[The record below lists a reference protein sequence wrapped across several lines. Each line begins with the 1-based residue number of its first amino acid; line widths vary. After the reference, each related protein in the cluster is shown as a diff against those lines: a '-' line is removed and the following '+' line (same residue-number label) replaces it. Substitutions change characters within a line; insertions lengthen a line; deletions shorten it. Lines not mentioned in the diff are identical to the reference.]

1 VHWPYTLDFNE
12 SYLVAQWGAAML
24 LTAALFFWR
33 LSNATRAVLLL
44 GIWTAAVAI
53 IVPQSLAQLS
63 FKPGPHAYREV
74 LMITSALGVLAALV
88 SGRVG
93 VAIVAAL
100 GVYPLWW
107 LTGKLLGSES
117 ELASLHLAWL
127 GLITGLL
134 GKGARPRHQEPPRV
148 EAETSYVVHDTLAFT
163 GATVLAA
170 VMCVYVHH
178 KGDGGAD
185 EWGYTFQAAVF
196 AKGHAYALSPR
207 CDTYLENFY
216 VYDWLGR
223 RFSQYTPGWPM
234 FMVPF
239 VWIRQ
244 VWLSGPFSLGVLAWG
259 MARLGRTAMR
269 AFGWRDAPPSAR
281 EIRAA
286 GTWAALMAA
295 LGTTLVVNAASRY
308 PHVYTLALY
317 AWTLEALMQVGQAG
331 TPGQPRKRQI
341 LWGIVLGTASVH
353 MVAVRPAEG
362 AFMGIGVALVF
373 LWFLA
378 RRQVGWRAFVAGT
391 AAFAFWSAVM
401 LGILRLQ
408 LGTWFTT
415 GYKLNE
421 VFHTWNV
428 VKFSRPQL
436 SEWKYGLPLA
446 TGSYAWWPASVPL
459 GLAGMAQARGKARAL
474 IFAMAVSCIPYIVF
488 DEYLDL
494 GQRGIDWGYGPRY
507 LKILMVPMMVGSA
520 LVLAPLTRAA
530 LSRADS
536 ERSPLARGGPL
547 ALALLAVAT
556 VWFRVVP
563 LEWATT
569 AEHIYRHSAVNR
581 AIDEA
586 HLKSAIVLVI
596 YPTTEFDNHDLTT
609 NYPTDLY
616 PDQDVI
622 IAIDNNQPREAAECL
637 RSAFPGRRLYRA
649 QGRDEVRITPF

>member
-1 VHWPYTLDFNE
+1 MHWPYTLDFNE
-12 SYLVAQWGAAML
+12 CYLVAQWGAAIL

-44 GIWTAAVAI
+44 GIWTAAVAL
-53 IVPQSLAQLS
+53 IVPSSLGQLS
-63 FKPGPHAYREV
+63 FKPGPLAFREV
-74 LMITSALGVLAALV
+74 LMITSALGVLAAIV
-88 SGRVG
+88 AGRVG

-107 LTGKLLGSES
+107 LTGTLRGSDA
-117 ELASLHLAWL
+117 ELAALHLGWL
-127 GLITGLL
+127 GLVTGLL
-134 GKGARPRHQEPPRV
+134 GKGPRPRSQEPPPV
-148 EAETSYVVHDTLAFT
+148 ETEPSYLLHDTMAFT

-170 VMCVYVHH
+170 LMCVYVHH
-178 KGDGGAD
+178 KREGGAD

-196 AKGHAYALSPR
+196 AKGRIYGQSPR
-207 CDTYLENFY
+207 CVTYLENFY
-216 VYDWLGR
+216 VYDWMGR
-223 RFSQYTPGWPM
+223 RFSQYTPGWPL

-259 MARLGRTAMR
+259 MARLGRSAMR
-269 AFGWRDAPPSAR
+269 WFGKRDAPPSAR
-281 EIRAA
+281 EIAAA
-286 GTWAALMAA
+286 GTWAAVMASI
-295 LGTTLVVNAASRY
+295 GTTLIVNAASRY

-317 AWTLEALMQVGQAG
+317 AWTLEALMQVG
-331 TPGQPRKRQI
+331 TPGLPRQRQI
-341 LWGIVLGTASVH
+341 LWGLVLGTASVH
-353 MVAVRPAEG
+353 MVAVRPADG

-373 LWFLA
+373 VWFLA
-378 RRQVGWRAFVAGT
+378 RRQVGWRAFVAAT
-391 AAFAFWSAVM
+391 AAFGFWSFVM

-408 LGTWFTT
+408 LGSWFTT

-428 VKFSRPQL
+428 VKFSKPQL
-436 SEWKYGLPLA
+436 QEWKYGLPLA
-446 TGSYAWWPASVPL
+446 TGAYAWWPASVPL
-459 GLAGMAQARGKARAL
+459 GLAGLSHARGKARAL
-474 IFAMAVSCIPYIVF
+474 IFAMVVSCVPYIVF

-507 LKILMVPMMVGSA
+507 LMILMVPMMVGAA

-530 LSRADS
+530 LSHGDG

-547 ALALLAVAT
+547 ALVLLAVVTA
-556 VWFRVVP
+556 WFRIVP

-569 AEHIYRHSAVNR
+569 AEHTFKHSALNR
-581 AIDEA
+581 AIDDA
-586 HLKSAIVLVI
+586 GLKNAIVLAS
-596 YPTTEFDNHDLTT
+596 YPTTEFDNLDLTT

-622 IAIDNNQPREAAECL
+622 IAIDHQTPKEAAECL

-649 QGRDEVRITPF
+649 SGREEVRITPF

>member
-1 VHWPYTLDFNE
+1 MHWPYTLDFNE

-33 LSNATRAVLLL
+33 LSLATRTVLLV
-44 GIWTAAVAI
+44 GIWTAAVAV
-53 IVPQSLAQLS
+53 IVPSSLAQLS
-63 FKPGPHAYREV
+63 FKPGLHAFREV
-74 LMITSALGVLAALV
+74 LMVTSALGVLAAIV
-88 SGRVG
+88 AGRVG

-107 LTGKLLGSES
+107 LTGKLLGTEP
-117 ELASLHLAWL
+117 ELAALHLAWL

-134 GKGARPRHQEPPRV
+134 GKRPRPRIRQPSEVETEP
-148 EAETSYVVHDTLAFT
+148 SYLVHDTLAFT

-170 VMCVYVHH
+170 LMCVYVHH
-178 KGDGGAD
+178 KREGGAD
-185 EWGYTFQAAVF
+185 EWGYTFQAAIF
-196 AKGHAYALSPR
+196 AKGRVYGQSPR
-207 CDTYLENFY
+207 CASYLENFY

-244 VWLSGPFSLGVLAWG
+244 VWLSGPFSLGLLSWG
-259 MARLGRTAMR
+259 MARLGRSAMR
-269 AFGWRDAPPSAR
+269 AFGRRDAPPSAR

-286 GTWAALMAA
+286 GTWAAWMAA
-295 LGTTLVVNAASRY
+295 LGTTLIVNAASRY

-317 AWTLEALMQVGQAG
+317 AWTLEALMQVG
-331 TPGQPRKRQI
+331 TPAQPRKRQI
-341 LWGIVLGTASVH
+341 LWGLVLGTASVH
-353 MVAVRPAEG
+353 MVAVRPADG

-373 LWFLA
+373 VWFLA
-378 RRQVGWRAFVAGT
+378 RRQVGWRAFVTAA

-428 VKFSRPQL
+428 VKFSRPAL
-436 SEWKYGLPLA
+436 NEWKYGLPLA
-446 TGSYAWWPASVPL
+446 TGSYAWWPASAPL
-459 GLAGMAQARGKARAL
+459 GLAGMAHARGKARAL
-474 IFAMAVSCIPYIVF
+474 VFAMAVSCIPYIVF
-488 DEYLDL
+488 DEFLDL

-507 LKILMVPMMVGSA
+507 LMILMVPMMVGLA
-520 LVLAPLTRAA
+520 LVLGPLTRAA
-530 LSRADS
+530 LSRAQS
-536 ERSPLARGGPL
+536 VRSPLARGGPL
-547 ALALLAVAT
+547 ALAILAVAT
-556 VWFRVVP
+556 VWLRVVP
-563 LEWATT
+563 PEWATT
-569 AEHIYRHSAVNR
+569 AEHIYKHSALNR
-581 AIDEA
+581 AIDAAE
-586 HLKSAIVLVI
+586 LRNAIVI
-596 YPTTEFDNHDLTT
+596 AAYPTTEFDNHDLTT

-637 RSAFPGRRLYRA
+637 RSAFPGRRFYRA
-649 QGRDEVRITPF
+649 SGRDEVRITPF